1 MAYELKYNNRVYPM
15 ENKTIEIAQKIK
27 DFTKYQ
33 SIMEHDDR
41 NIEDI
46 INEQY
51 RFACTVLGQDVIDEL
66 LGDDLQKI
74 DIDLLLDICF
84 EILEA
89 YQSKALK
96 KRREREAKE
105 IENMMNN
112 KAVKQT
118 LEVAKQMSAFHPPVK

>member
-105 IENMMNN
+105 IENMMNMN
-112 KAVKQT
+112 LLGEMGSTVDWY
-118 LEVAKQMSAFHPPVK
+118 L